1 MLVSGFLSGA
11 VKATKRDVNFGF
23 QLFVGIFE
31 LLVGETGHVIV
42 PQKCGWMFK
51 HDNACSPYS
60 E

>member
-1 MLVSGFLSGA
+1 
-11 VKATKRDVNFGF
+11 
-23 QLFVGIFE
+23 LFVGIFE

-51 HDNACSPYS
+51 HDNACSTCS